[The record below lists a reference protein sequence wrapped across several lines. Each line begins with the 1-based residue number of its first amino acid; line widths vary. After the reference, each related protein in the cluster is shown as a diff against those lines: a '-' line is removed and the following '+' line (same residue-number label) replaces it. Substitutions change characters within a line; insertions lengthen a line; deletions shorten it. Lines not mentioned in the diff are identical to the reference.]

1 MSCAEYL
8 NELNSQQRA
17 AVEYIAGPELVI
29 AGAGSGKTRVLTY
42 KIVHLLAKEYEASR
56 IMALTFTNKAAK
68 EMRERIEGLTGNSVA
83 RKLWMGTFH
92 SIFSRILRRNA
103 ELIGYNA
110 NYTIYDQSDARNALK
125 MIVRDLELDEKVYK
139 PATVQEEISRAKN
152 YLMSPQDYVLD
163 RDIREADSRAGRPR
177 MGEIYRIYM
186 NRCKVANAMDFDDL
200 LYYTAVLFRDHP
212 EVLSHYREYF
222 RYILVDE
229 YQDTNFAQNMIV
241 MQLCRGIGNLC
252 VVGDD
257 AQSIYSFRGANI
269 RNILDL
275 KRAFSTLETFKLE
288 QNYRS
293 TQNIVNAANSLI
305 SHNKEQIRKNVFSE
319 NSVGD
324 KIEVSQAYSDY
335 DEAGVVAARI
345 VSRRAV
351 TGDAY
356 SDFAVL
362 YRTNAQS
369 RVLEEAL
376 RRRNIPYRIYG
387 GLAFYQRKEVKDALA
402 YFHLGLNPNDDE
414 CVRRVINVP
423 ARGIGKVTVDKLNHA
438 AIEAN
443 TSMWQVICDCERFG
457 VDFNAGTKA
466 KLEKF
471 RTLIEGFIAKTEKS
485 HDVEELSKHIITTTG
500 LAAMYMSD
508 RTPENISKHEN
519 LMELIAGAHTYMEDH
534 LEAGEVDECS
544 MSDFLTNVAL
554 ATDQD
559 KEGDDNGDCVTL
571 MTIHASK
578 GLEFNNVFVVG
589 VEDELIPSRMSS
601 NSIAGVEEERR
612 LFYVAITRAKD
623 FCMLSYAQQR
633 FLNGQTVFSRCS
645 RFMQDIDPDYLSGD
659 VAKRKATR
667 QLFEPSMM
675 PTPTVSAPSMATMNK
690 PTQKTVSAFRKY
702 RADELRQNMQ
712 IAHPKFGHGKIIKFI
727 QTNLGD
733 GIVVLFDNES
743 EPRKLLL
750 SYANISVINE

>member
-1 MSCAEYL
+1 MSCADYL
-8 NELNSQQRA
+8 NDLNAQQRA
-17 AVEYIAGPELVI
+17 AVEYISGPELVV

-42 KIVHLLAKEYEASR
+42 KIVHLLAKQYEPGR

-68 EMRERIEGLTGNSVA
+68 EMRERIEALTGTTTA
-83 RKLWMGTFH
+83 RRLWMGTFH

-110 NYTIYDQSDARNALK
+110 NYTIYDQTDARNAVK
-125 MIVRDLELDEKVYK
+125 MIIRDLELDEKVYK
-139 PATVQEEISRAKN
+139 PATVQDDISRAKN
-152 YLMSPQDYVLD
+152 YLLSPEDYALD
-163 RDIREADSRAGRPR
+163 RDIQQSDQHANRPQT
-177 MGEIYRIYM
+177 GEIYRIYM
-186 NRCKVANAMDFDDL
+186 NRCRVANAMDFDDL

-212 EVLSHYREYF
+212 EVLSHYREFF

-241 MQLCRGIGNLC
+241 MQLCRGIGNIC

-275 KRAFSTLETFKLE
+275 QRAFPTLETFKLE

-305 SHNKEQIRKNVFSE
+305 AHNRDQIRKNVFSE
-319 NSVGD
+319 NGVGD

-402 YFHLGLNPNDDE
+402 YFHLGINPNDDE
-414 CVRRVINVP
+414 CVRRVINTP
-423 ARGIGKVTVDKLNHA
+423 ARGIGKVTIDKLNHA
-438 AIEAN
+438 AMEGE
-443 TSMWQVICDCERFG
+443 TSMWEVLCDPDRFN
-457 VDFNAGTKA
+457 VDLNSGTKA
-466 KLEKF
+466 KLLKF
-471 RTLIEGFIAKTEKS
+471 RQLIESFIDKIAKEN
-485 HDVEELSKHIITTTG
+485 DVEAIATHIITVSG

-508 RTPENISKHEN
+508 RTPENISKYEN
-519 LMELIAGAHTYMEDH
+519 LMELIAGAHTYMQDRLESGEGED
-534 LEAGEVDECS
+534 CS
-544 MSDFLTNVAL
+544 MGDFLTNVAL

-559 KEGDDNGDCVTL
+559 KENEANSNSVTL

-578 GLEFNNVFVVG
+578 GLEFNNIFVVG

-601 NSIAGVEEERR
+601 DTAAGVEEERR
-612 LFYVAITRAKD
+612 LFYVAITRAKN

-633 FLNGQTVFSRCS
+633 FLNGQTVCSRCS
-645 RFMQDIDPDYLSGD
+645 RFMQDIDTEYLTGD
-659 VAKRKATR
+659 VAKRKKATR
-667 QLFEPSMM
+667 PAFEPAAAAPQPIQRSFGS
-675 PTPTVSAPSMATMNK
+675 PSRTASADAS
-690 PTQKTVSAFRKY
+690 FRIYLK
-702 RADELRQNMQ
+702 DELDVKMR
-712 IAHPKFGHGKIIKFI
+712 IAHQKFGRGEIIDFI
-727 QTNLGD
+727 HTNLGD
-733 GIVVLFDNES
+733 GIIVLFDNDAD
-743 EPRKLLL
+743 PRKLLL
-750 SYANISVINE
+750 PYAKIRIINE